1 MLYFYQIEEKQM
13 DDKSI
18 EFKEMENGRFQ
29 VIDKLS
35 QTVLYDPKGY
45 KTKGEAFKTW
55 YHIEKNKALR
65 LQLLRED
72 WKREREKQAF
82 TKQLIQNWNVDEVK
96 VSLIKAGYTPILESV
111 GKEFHLS
118 VVKKGQTYIYVFS
131 KTKDEL
137 LLDQISDLF

>member
-1 MLYFYQIEEKQM
+1 M
-13 DDKSI
+13 DDKSV
-18 EFKEMENGRFQ
+18 EFREMENGRFQ

-65 LQLLRED
+65 LQLLCEEMKRQREIQ
-72 WKREREKQAF
+72 RYTE
-82 TKQLIQNWNVDEVK
+82 QLIQNWNVDEVK
-96 VSLIKAGYTPILESV
+96 VSLIKAGYIPILESV

-118 VVKKGQTYIYVFS
+118 VVKRGQTYLYVFP